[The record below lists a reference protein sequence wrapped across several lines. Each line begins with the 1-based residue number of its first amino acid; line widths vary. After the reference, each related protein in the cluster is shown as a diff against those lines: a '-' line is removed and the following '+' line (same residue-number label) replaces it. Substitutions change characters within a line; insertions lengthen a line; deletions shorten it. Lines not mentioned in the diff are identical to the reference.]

1 MFLLIVRFF
10 LWIISVCL
18 TGIIAPCDAIATR
31 VDGWK
36 GSVDAFS
43 ESLRWP
49 PAYRDNVKIVRR

>member
-18 TGIIAPCDAIATR
+18 TCIIAPCDAIATR

-36 GSVDAFS
+36 VSVDAFS
-43 ESLRWP
+43 DSLRWP
-49 PAYRDNVKIVRR
+49 PAYRANTRR

>member
-1 MFLLIVRFF
+1 MFLLLVRFF

-31 VDGWK
+31 VDAWK
-36 GSVDAFS
+36 TKIDNVS

-49 PAYRDNVKIVRR
+49 PVYRPNVRR